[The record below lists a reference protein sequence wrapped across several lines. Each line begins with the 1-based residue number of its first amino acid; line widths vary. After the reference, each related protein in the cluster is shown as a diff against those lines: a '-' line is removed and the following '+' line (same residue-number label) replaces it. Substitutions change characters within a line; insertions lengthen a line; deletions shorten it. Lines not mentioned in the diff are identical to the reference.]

1 MPKSKNRK
9 NHNQKVAARN
19 RGITDQKN
27 KMQKMQKQ
35 FLMDLI
41 KREQEKGAFD
51 NTDAVDVTNSVIDP
65 ILDGPQM
72 DIDLPQGPQI

>member
-9 NHNQKVAARN
+9 NHKQKVAARN
-19 RGITDQKN
+19 RRISDQKN

-51 NTDAVDVTNSVIDP
+51 NTDTVGATNSIVNPIVDGSQID
-65 ILDGPQM
+65 IE
-72 DIDLPQGPQI
+72 LPQGPQI

>member
-9 NHNQKVAARN
+9 NHKKKVQHRN
-19 RGITDQKN
+19 KIIAEQKN

-51 NTDAVDVTNSVIDP
+51 NTDAVGDTSSVTDA
-65 ILDGPQM
+65 ILNGPQ
-72 DIDLPQGPQI
+72 IEIETPQGPQI